1 MGDLIESALDPENTA
16 NFAADEKERRVV
28 SEKPVVVLTRRWPES
43 VEAQM
48 AEIFELRVNASDK
61 PMSRDQ
67 LAQALLDADILCP
80 TVTDKIDAQLLSA
93 PNVRTRLLA
102 NFGVGFN
109 HIDINVAKALGICV
123 TNTPGVLTDATAEI
137 AMTLLLTSARRTA
150 EGERLVRSGG
160 WEGWHPTHM
169 LSTQVTG
176 KTLGIIGMG
185 RIGTALARQAHHG
198 FGMSILYTARNPRP
212 QSEEIELGAVWC
224 EIDDLLQRA
233 DFVSINCPATP
244 ETQNL
249 VSFKKL
255 KLMQPHAH
263 LINTARGDIVNE
275 ADLVSALSS
284 GVIAGAGLDVFVD
297 EPNVSQAL
305 MDLQQVVLLP
315 HMGSGTRETREAMG
329 NCALE
334 NIQAFLSEQPIP
346 NQV

>member
-1 MGDLIESALDPENTA
+1 M
-16 NFAADEKERRVV
+16 
-28 SEKPVVVLTRRWPES
+28 SEKPVVVLTRRWPEAI
-43 VEAQM
+43 EAQM
-48 AEIFELRVNASDK
+48 AKMFDLRVNASDQ
-61 PMSRDQ
+61 PMSREQ
-67 LAQALLDADILCP
+67 LAQALLDADVVCP

-93 PNVRTRLLA
+93 PNLRTRLLA

-109 HIDINVAKALGICV
+109 HIDVAAAQAQGIAV

-137 AMTLLLTSARRTA
+137 AMTLLLTSARRTG
-150 EGERLVRSGG
+150 EGERLVRSADWDG
-160 WEGWHPTHM
+160 WRPTHM

-212 QSEEIELGAVWC
+212 QSEEIELGAVRC
-224 EIDDLLQRA
+224 EIDELLRRA

-249 VSFKKL
+249 INLAKL
-255 KLMQPHAH
+255 KLMQPRAH
-263 LINTARGDIVNE
+263 LINTARGDIINE
-275 ADLVSALSS
+275 ADLVTALST

-315 HMGSGTRETREAMG
+315 HMGSGTVETREAMG
-329 NCALE
+329 NCALV
-334 NIQAFLSEQPIP
+334 NIQAFFAQQPLP

>member
-1 MGDLIESALDPENTA
+1 M
-16 NFAADEKERRVV
+16 
-28 SEKPVVVLTRRWPES
+28 SEKPVVVLTRRWPEA

-48 AEIFELRVNASDK
+48 AAIFELRVNARDQ
-61 PMSRDQ
+61 PMSREQ

-93 PNVRTRLLA
+93 PNVRARLIA

-109 HIDINVAKALGICV
+109 HIDINAAKAQGIAV

-160 WEGWHPTHM
+160 WHGWYPTHM

-198 FGMSILYTARNPRP
+198 FGMSILYTTRNSRP
-212 QSEEIELGAVWC
+212 QSEEIELEAVRC
-224 EIDDLLQRA
+224 ELKELLQRS

-244 ETQNL
+244 RTQNL
-249 VSFKKL
+249 ISLEKL

-275 ADLVSALSS
+275 ADLVNALSS
-284 GVIAGAGLDVFVD
+284 GLIAGAGLDVYVD

-305 MDLQQVVLLP
+305 VDLQQVVLLP

-329 NCALE
+329 NCALA
-334 NIQAFLSEQPIP
+334 NIQAFLAQQPIP
-346 NQV
+346 NEV

>member
-1 MGDLIESALDPENTA
+1 VKI
-16 NFAADEKERRVV
+16 V
-28 SEKPVVVLTRRWPES
+28 SEKPVVVLTRRWPEA

-48 AEIFELRVNASDK
+48 AAIFELRVNARDQ
-61 PMSRDQ
+61 PMSREQ

-93 PNVRTRLLA
+93 PNVRARLIA

-109 HIDINVAKALGICV
+109 HIDINAAKAQGIAV

-160 WEGWHPTHM
+160 WHGWYPTHM

-198 FGMSILYTARNPRP
+198 FGMSILYTTRNSRP
-212 QSEEIELGAVWC
+212 QSEEIELEAVRC
-224 EIDDLLQRA
+224 ELKELLQRS

-244 ETQNL
+244 RTQNL
-249 VSFKKL
+249 ISLEKL

-275 ADLVSALSS
+275 ADLANALSS
-284 GVIAGAGLDVFVD
+284 GLIAGAGLDVYVD

-305 MDLQQVVLLP
+305 VDLQQVVLLP

-329 NCALE
+329 NCALA
-334 NIQAFLSEQPIP
+334 NIQAFLAQQPIP
-346 NQV
+346 NEV

>member
-1 MGDLIESALDPENTA
+1 MN
-16 NFAADEKERRVV
+16 
-28 SEKPVVVLTRRWPES
+28 EKPVVLLTRRWPEK
-43 VEAQM
+43 VESQM
-48 AEIFELRVNASDK
+48 AELFELRVNASDL
-61 PMSRDQ
+61 PMSDAQ
-67 LAQALLDADILCP
+67 LAQALLEVDIVCP
-80 TVTDKIDAQLLSA
+80 TVTDKIDGQMLSA
-93 PNVRTRLLA
+93 ANIRTRLLA

-109 HIDINVAKALGICV
+109 HIDIAAASRLGIRV

-137 AMTLLLTSARRTA
+137 AMTLLLTSARRTG

-160 WEGWHPTHM
+160 WDGWRPTHM

-198 FGMSILYTARNPRP
+198 FGMPILYTSRNARP
-212 QSEEIELGAVWC
+212 QSEEIELGAWRC
-224 EIDDLLQRA
+224 DIDELLQRS

-249 VSFKKL
+249 IDSDKL
-255 KLMQPHAH
+255 NLMQPHAH

-275 ADLVSALSS
+275 ADLVAALGN

-297 EPNVSQAL
+297 EPNVSHAL

-315 HMGSGTRETREAMG
+315 HMGSGTLETREAMG
-329 NCALE
+329 MCALA
-334 NIQAFLSEQPIP
+334 NIRAFLSEQPLP
-346 NQV
+346 NLV

>member
-1 MGDLIESALDPENTA
+1 M
-16 NFAADEKERRVV
+16 
-28 SEKPVVVLTRRWPES
+28 SEKPVVVLTRRWPEA

-48 AEIFELRVNASDK
+48 AAIFELRVNARDQ
-61 PMSRDQ
+61 PMSREQ

-93 PNVRTRLLA
+93 PNVRARLIA

-109 HIDINVAKALGICV
+109 HIDINAAKAQGIAV

-160 WEGWHPTHM
+160 WHGWYPTHM

-185 RIGTALARQAHHG
+185 RIGTALARQAHYG
-198 FGMSILYTARNPRP
+198 FGMSILYTTRNSRP
-212 QSEEIELGAVWC
+212 QSEEIELEAVRC
-224 EIDDLLQRA
+224 ELKELLQRS

-244 ETQNL
+244 RTQNL
-249 VSFKKL
+249 ISLEKL

-275 ADLVSALSS
+275 ADLVNALSS
-284 GVIAGAGLDVFVD
+284 GLIAGAGLDVYVD

-305 MDLQQVVLLP
+305 VDLQQVVLLP

-329 NCALE
+329 NCALA
-334 NIQAFLSEQPIP
+334 NIQAFLAQQPIP
-346 NQV
+346 NEV

>member
-1 MGDLIESALDPENTA
+1 MSLLLTLPPTTKANIE
-16 NFAADEKERRVV
+16 RVKIV
-28 SEKPVVVLTRRWPES
+28 SEKPVVVLTRRWPEAI
-43 VEAQM
+43 EAKM
-48 AEIFELRVNASDK
+48 AELFDLRINASDQ
-61 PMSRDQ
+61 PMSREQ
-67 LAQALLDADILCP
+67 LAQALLDGDVVCP
-80 TVTDKIDAQLLSA
+80 TVTDNIDAQLLSA

-109 HIDINVAKALGICV
+109 HIDVSAAKTQGMVV

-137 AMTLLLTSARRTA
+137 AMTLLLTSARRTG
-150 EGERLVRSGG
+150 EGERLVRAGG
-160 WEGWHPTHM
+160 WDGWRPTHM

-176 KTLGIIGMG
+176 KTLGVIGMG

-212 QSEEIELGAVWC
+212 QSEEIELGAVRC
-224 EIDDLLQRA
+224 EIDELLQRA

-249 VSFKKL
+249 INLAKL
-255 KLMQPHAH
+255 KRMQPHAH

-275 ADLVSALSS
+275 ADLVTALST
-284 GVIAGAGLDVFVD
+284 GIIAGAGLDVFVD
-297 EPNVSQAL
+297 EPNVSQAR

-329 NCALE
+329 LCAMA
-334 NIQAFLSEQPIP
+334 NIEAHFAKKPLP
-346 NQV
+346 NAVG

>member
-1 MGDLIESALDPENTA
+1 
-16 NFAADEKERRVV
+16 V
-28 SEKPVVVLTRRWPES
+28 SEKPVVVLTRRWPEA

-48 AEIFELRVNASDK
+48 AAIFELRVNARDQ
-61 PMSRDQ
+61 PMSREQ

-93 PNVRTRLLA
+93 PNVRARLIA

-109 HIDINVAKALGICV
+109 HIDINAAKAQGIAV

-160 WEGWHPTHM
+160 WHGWYPTHM

-198 FGMSILYTARNPRP
+198 FGMSILYTTRNSRP
-212 QSEEIELGAVWC
+212 QSEEIELEAVRC
-224 EIDDLLQRA
+224 ELKELLQRS

-244 ETQNL
+244 RTQNL
-249 VSFKKL
+249 ISLEKL

-275 ADLVSALSS
+275 ADLANALSS
-284 GVIAGAGLDVFVD
+284 GLIAGAGLDVYVD

-305 MDLQQVVLLP
+305 VDLQQVVLLP

-329 NCALE
+329 NCALA
-334 NIQAFLSEQPIP
+334 NIQAFLAQQPIP
-346 NQV
+346 NEV

>member
-1 MGDLIESALDPENTA
+1 M
-16 NFAADEKERRVV
+16 
-28 SEKPVVVLTRRWPES
+28 SEKPVVVLTRRWPEA

-48 AEIFELRVNASDK
+48 AAIFELRVNARDQ
-61 PMSRDQ
+61 PMSREQ

-93 PNVRTRLLA
+93 PNVRARLIA

-109 HIDINVAKALGICV
+109 HIDINAAKAQGIAV

-160 WEGWHPTHM
+160 WHGWYPTHM

-198 FGMSILYTARNPRP
+198 FGMSILYTTRNSRP
-212 QSEEIELGAVWC
+212 QSEEIELEAVRC
-224 EIDDLLQRA
+224 ELKELLQRS

-244 ETQNL
+244 RTQNL
-249 VSFKKL
+249 ISLEKL

-275 ADLVSALSS
+275 ADLVNALSS
-284 GVIAGAGLDVFVD
+284 GLIAGAGLDVYVD

-305 MDLQQVVLLP
+305 VDLQQVVLLP

-329 NCALE
+329 NCALA
-334 NIQAFLSEQPIP
+334 NIHAFLAQQPIP
-346 NQV
+346 NEV

>member
-1 MGDLIESALDPENTA
+1 M
-16 NFAADEKERRVV
+16 
-28 SEKPVVVLTRRWPES
+28 SEKPVVVLTRRWPEA

-48 AEIFELRVNASDK
+48 AAIFELRVNARDQ
-61 PMSRDQ
+61 PMSREQ

-93 PNVRTRLLA
+93 PNVRARLIA

-109 HIDINVAKALGICV
+109 HIDINAAKAQGIAV

-160 WEGWHPTHM
+160 WHGWYPTHM

-198 FGMSILYTARNPRP
+198 FGMSILYTTRNSRP
-212 QSEEIELGAVWC
+212 QSEEIELEAVRC
-224 EIDDLLQRA
+224 ELKELLQRS

-244 ETQNL
+244 RTQNL
-249 VSFKKL
+249 ISLEKL

-275 ADLVSALSS
+275 ADLANALSS
-284 GVIAGAGLDVFVD
+284 GLIAGAGLDVYVD

-305 MDLQQVVLLP
+305 VDLQQVVLLP

-329 NCALE
+329 NCALA
-334 NIQAFLSEQPIP
+334 NIQAFLAQQPIP
-346 NQV
+346 NEV